1 MIRSLNT
8 ATTGMKAQQQN
19 MDVIAH
25 NMANASTF
33 GFKKGRAEFEDLL
46 YQQVKEPGEATGLN
60 AVSPTGVQIGL
71 GVRTGA
77 VQKEHTIGSSRHTD
91 SDLDMQVEGRGF
103 FRLINEEGNIVYTR
117 DGAFKKNS
125 KGEIVDKNGLHLHP
139 KITIPKDAIGIGINP
154 QGVVSVIRDNMSEEE
169 IVGQVKL
176 TNFINPAGLKSLGRN
191 NFLPSGASGP
201 PVEGKPGESHF
212 GTVSQGFL
220 EMSNVNIAEEMVN
233 MITAQRTYEANSKVI
248 QASDQML
255 QTVNT
260 LR

>member
-19 MDVIAH
+19 MDVIAN

-77 VQKEHTIGSSRHTD
+77 VQKEHTIGSSRNTD
-91 SDLDMQVEGRGF
+91 NNLDMQIEGRGF
-103 FRLINEEGNIVYTR
+103 FRLLNEDGNIVYTR
-117 DGAFKKNS
+117 DGSFKKNS
-125 KGEIVDKNGLHLHP
+125 KGEIVNKNGLHLHP
-139 KITIPKDAIGIGINP
+139 KIKVPDDAVDIGVSSRGEVTI
-154 QGVVSVIRDNMSEEE
+154 VRDNTSAGEV
-169 IVGQVKL
+169 IGQIQL
-176 TNFINPAGLKSLGRN
+176 SNFINPAGLKALGRN
-191 NFLPSGASGP
+191 NFIPSGASGP
-201 PVEGKPGESHF
+201 AIDGKPGESHF